1 MVIHMTV
8 SDCCPGAGRKMS
20 GTVLLMLI
28 AALRGILL
36 IRKEALL
43 LERLP
48 IEARCS
54 IGTIH
59 DRMEHHGL
67 PLKNMAR
74 YLDFSAISADEL
86 AMFTPDLFAIF
97 SRENIGAMISAVG
110 IDEFFDQT
118 RENLSILNPY
128 HVMSSCSLDD
138 EQFLRLIK
146 YDPDEIAQTHGPE
159 IFDAY
164 LAEILPSYLNLLER
178 NDLSPKEIAD
188 AMAVNYAALQ
198 ESSLKAGC
206 LDRIP
211 KSFLDRMDMMYDGYI
226 EASLDA
232 IIIQ

>member
-1 MVIHMTV
+1 MTTN
-8 SDCCPGAGRKMS
+8 DCGPGAGKKMS

-28 AALRGILL
+28 TALRGILI
-36 IRKEALL
+36 IRKEARL

-48 IEARCS
+48 IETRCS
-54 IGTIH
+54 IRTIH
-59 DRMEHHGL
+59 ECLKRHEL
-67 PLKNMAR
+67 PLENTAR
-74 YLDFSAISADEL
+74 YLDFSAISANEL

-110 IDEFFDQT
+110 IDKFFDQT

-128 HVMSSCSLDD
+128 HVMSSCSLND

-146 YDPDEIAQTHGPE
+146 YDPDEIAQTYGPE
-159 IFDAY
+159 LFDAY
-164 LAEILPSYLNLLER
+164 LTEILPPYLILLER

-198 ESSLKAGC
+198 ESSSKAGC

-211 KSFLDRMDMMYDGYI
+211 KSFLDRMNMMYDGYV
-226 EASLDA
+226 EASFGA
-232 IIIQ
+232 IIAQ